1 MRSRRLEKGKAAVWK
16 SLSCRLPHWGTST
29 EVKIVPA
36 TTIIVLL
43 AACCDPSVVG
53 SRSTEGAM
61 QTATT
66 ATNSKHAMT
75 IWNRLTRT
83 REAIV

>member
-1 MRSRRLEKGKAAVWK
+1 M
-16 SLSCRLPHWGTST
+16 
-29 EVKIVPA
+29 PA

-83 REAIV
+83 RDAIV